1 MSCRKKEQGGLV
13 GIDGLITDRG
23 PLEGLIRVQND
34 ETRWLVIVGVGD
46 VCVMS
51 RPGD

>member
-13 GIDGLITDRG
+13 GIDALITDRG
-23 PLEGLIRVQND
+23 PLEGLVWVQNH
-34 ETRWLVIVGVGD
+34 ETWWLVTVGVGD

-51 RPGD
+51 RPGG